1 MFRYKFLQ
9 TLYHGTMFVIRNT
22 NNLQMFLFK
31 RGVRSQLY
39 LDGVVDILV
48 EEGTR
53 END

>member
-1 MFRYKFLQ
+1 MRYKMLQ

-22 NNLQMFLFK
+22 YSFQQFLSR

-39 LDGVVDILV
+39 LDGVVNIFV

-53 END
+53 EK